1 MKLKKKHTN
10 QNFEI
15 VDSIGKYMDDDI
27 QRIIEGKQLE
37 LGDRELPPFD
47 EYRIYKN
54 IQEAV
59 MQEEKR
65 KNRRI
70 RMPLFF
76 KWAVAC
82 IIVLFA
88 VGAGYN
94 FYQSRCEANL
104 VYREV
109 CAVRGEKLLVLLPDG
124 SRVWLNADSKLTY
137 PEQFAKYNRDVT
149 LEGEAYFEIA
159 KNKKSPFQVF
169 AENVK
174 IQVTGTCFNVKA
186 YPSDKVIKTT
196 LDEGSIN
203 IGHIRSR
210 RPMQQIFPGQTA
222 VYEKRSNVIKIKTDR
237 YHDDASSWKGN
248 QLTFRN
254 ASQKEVLTTLQ
265 RHFDIEIAVKNE
277 KIASFTYNFVCKGND
292 LNYVLEVMQSITPV
306 SFKKISEYTYTVE

>member
-137 PEQFAKYNRDVT
+137 PTQK
-149 LEGEAYFEIA
+149 GI
-159 KNKKSPFQVF
+159 KNKISPRNWLRSWDYFPYSGKRWILAVENMEWPYFQ
-169 AENVK
+169 
-174 IQVTGTCFNVKA
+174 
-186 YPSDKVIKTT
+186 
-196 LDEGSIN
+196 N
-203 IGHIRSR
+203 I
-210 RPMQQIFPGQTA
+210 
-222 VYEKRSNVIKIKTDR
+222 
-237 YHDDASSWKGN
+237 
-248 QLTFRN
+248 L
-254 ASQKEVLTTLQ
+254 
-265 RHFDIEIAVKNE
+265 
-277 KIASFTYNFVCKGND
+277 SFI
-292 LNYVLEVMQSITPV
+292 SIT
-306 SFKKISEYTYTVE
+306 KLLKE

>member
-1 MKLKKKHTN
+1 
-10 QNFEI
+10 
-15 VDSIGKYMDDDI
+15 
-27 QRIIEGKQLE
+27 
-37 LGDRELPPFD
+37 
-47 EYRIYKN
+47 
-54 IQEAV
+54 

-70 RMPLFF
+70 RMQLFF

-196 LDEGSIN
+196 LDEGSI
-203 IGHIRSR
+203 
-210 RPMQQIFPGQTA
+210 IFPGQTA

-254 ASQKEVLTTLQ
+254 ASLKEVLTTLQ